1 MDEDVSV
8 DTIPLDVTGTAPFL
22 VFSYDTRALSMD
34 RPVPLAAQL
43 CSQRQR

>member
-1 MDEDVSV
+1 MSMGTV
-8 DTIPLDVTGTAPFL
+8 PLDVTGTAPFS
-22 VFSYDTRALSMD
+22 VFSCDTRVLSMD